1 MSVSAA
7 CPSQSPIYTLFR
19 VVTYPCAMPYQYC
32 SSQPVYGNWA
42 ELDGPTSQAVTAPS
56 YVNTSRIYI
65 EYQSGV

>member
-1 MSVSAA
+1 M
-7 CPSQSPIYTLFR
+7 
-19 VVTYPCAMPYQYC
+19 VTYPCAMPYQYC